1 MFFCTG
7 VKLRFILITLSL
19 QTGTCARPYGCGA
32 SLHFSNKRSE
42 LAVVMLGAGVRAFTG
57 DFGTRLGCG
66 VVPFLGPRYCG
77 VYLGSGRGYWD
88 VLRVTVRTS
97 TVQYL

>member
-1 MFFCTG
+1 
-7 VKLRFILITLSL
+7 
-19 QTGTCARPYGCGA
+19 
-32 SLHFSNKRSE
+32 
-42 LAVVMLGAGVRAFTG
+42 MLGAGVRAFTG
-57 DFGTRLGCG
+57 DFGTRPGCG

-77 VYLGSGRGYWD
+77 GYLGSGRGYWD